1 MYNSKRCSL
10 CLHEKLEIAGDHKQI
25 LLIKRSEIISQ
36 YRHRNKYKLKTIVSN
51 KKDHGIT

>member
-25 LLIKRSEIISQ
+25 LLIKRSEMIFQ